1 MKTSCWRLND
11 ENIGQMNVDGVL
23 LVSGRFE
30 GVSELPVNLLYGL
43 QVEVNKDPP
52 DPLGVGTS
60 KNVLDVFWMDDMI
73 SWLQKKCLAFL
84 KSKTFILN
92 PMNISGEDRFMDSLK
107 STSNS

>member
-1 MKTSCWRLND
+1 MKTSRWRLND

-30 GVSELPVNLLYGL
+30 RVSELPGNLLYGL
-43 QVEVNKDPP
+43 QVEVNQDPP

-73 SWLQKKCLAFL
+73 SWLPKKGGRFGR
-84 KSKTFILN
+84 FGEILVE
-92 PMNISGEDRFMDSLK
+92 PRISGLQHNRK
-107 STSNS
+107 YY